1 MNSPK
6 ITPYPTISTAA
17 TLVFCVLVMSWWL
30 EVGLRIAF
38 LGSIRWEF
46 LLAALASVIA
56 LVRHSA
62 RSTASRANG
71 IAPGGNSDIIG
82 CILLLVVVH
91 GVSLPLAV
99 DFNVAWDAYINRV
112 VKYAILGLLVAQF
125 VISPG
130 TLRAYLFASFVAF
143 LKIGQE
149 AFVGRITG
157 NMVWENQG
165 VPRLFGTQGSM
176 FGHPNSLSGKTVS
189 MLPFI
194 WYLYPTIEARWV
206 KLLVWV
212 QVIFAINIIV
222 FTASRT
228 GYLTF
233 IAATLLIVAF
243 SRGKKLRMVGLA
255 IGLSVAAMT
264 FVPQEYKERFLSSFT
279 GVEKEGHS
287 SDARKELFFDSL
299 KAFSDHPFGVGGECF
314 PIYQALGGRNAQE
327 THNLY
332 TQILAETGIQG
343 FICFVALLY
352 VVMRK
357 AFKVRRRLIALISH
371 LEAFYKTAPPEA
383 RETVEA
389 ELKSGRLFYAATTAV
404 ILFALV
410 RLILGVFGHD
420 LYEIY
425 WWFAAGLTMAL
436 QNMSMLAEQRCR
448 EIAGAPVPLDSSH
461 ANRAQR
467 LRLSKRRVPG

>member
-1 MNSPK
+1 MNPPK
-6 ITPYPTISTAA
+6 ITQYPTISTAA
-17 TLVFCVLVMSWWL
+17 TVVFCLLVVSWWL
-30 EVGLRIAF
+30 EVGLRVAF

-56 LVRHSA
+56 MVRHSA
-62 RSTASRANG
+62 KGKNPRAG
-71 IAPGGNSDIIG
+71 GPAPGGNSDIIR
-82 CILLLVVVH
+82 CIVLILVVH
-91 GVSLPLAV
+91 GLSLPLAI
-99 DFNVAWDAYINRV
+99 DFDIAWDAYINRV
-112 VKYAILGLLVAQF
+112 VKYAILGLLVSHF

-130 TLRAYLFASFVAF
+130 TLRTYLFASLVAF

-149 AFVGRITG
+149 AFLGKMTG
-157 NMVWENQG
+157 NMIWENQG

-206 KLLVWV
+206 RMLVLL

-233 IAATLLIVAF
+233 IAATILIVAF
-243 SRGKKLRMVGLA
+243 SRTRKLRMVGFA
-255 IGLSVAAMT
+255 IGLSVVAMA
-264 FVPQEYKERFLSSFT
+264 FVPQQYKERFTSAFT
-279 GVEKEGHS
+279 GEEKEGHS
-287 SDARKELFFDSL
+287 ADTRLGLLLDSI
-299 KAFSDHPFGVGGECF
+299 KAFSENPLGVGAECF
-314 PIYQALGGRNAQE
+314 PIYQARGGRNAQE

-332 TQILAETGIQG
+332 TQILAETGVQG

-352 VVMRK
+352 VILRK
-357 AFKVRRRLIALISH
+357 ALRIRRRLIALIDH
-371 LEAFYKTAPPEA
+371 LVAFRKTAPPQAHEA
-383 RETVEA
+383 IET
-389 ELKSGRLFYAATTAV
+389 ELKSGRLFYAATSAV
-404 ILFALV
+404 IVFTLV
-410 RLILGVFGHD
+410 RLILGLFGHD

-436 QNMSMLAEQRCR
+436 QNMSSIAEQRCG
-448 EIAGAPVPLDSSH
+448 EIAGVPATLEDSK
-461 ANRAQR
+461 ANRAHR
-467 LRLSKRRVPG
+467 FRESRRRVPG